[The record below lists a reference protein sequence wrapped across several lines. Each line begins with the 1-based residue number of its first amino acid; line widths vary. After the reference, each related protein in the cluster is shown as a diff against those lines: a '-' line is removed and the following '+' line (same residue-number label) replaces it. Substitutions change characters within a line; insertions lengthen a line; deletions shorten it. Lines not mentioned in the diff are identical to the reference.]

1 MRAFEFKLYEN
12 TAIPANEILAKAK
25 KSPEAL
31 DKAIKGV
38 EAIND
43 AARKYIELTKEKD
56 AKTPQPK
63 TNAVKPI
70 TPPSQQT
77 QAPPVESLDEAQEN
91 SIEELRKE
99 LNNNADLIKYLSFQ
113 ASKGDKTAEK
123 LVKEL
128 KQKAKELN
136 ILLDEAVK
144 YAADERQKEIEEW
157 FSGLD
162 SDIMAL
168 ASKASSKSTIQKEI
182 TNRFK
187 GSFTTEVLVKKNIT
201 KDDLTAFL
209 QDAEDGKVID
219 METLVSNDSGNINS
233 FVQDTYKPVFDTIKA
248 DVFPYSPPGTGHN
261 MGPGEVALTMFG
273 NPIVKGEVGD
283 LNVGG
288 VLYELKGAK
297 TLSPAGKSA
306 KSGGRMNGKDVS
318 KPTTGRSTIIKWIS
332 KNIGKE
338 ALAPYQEGTKL
349 KELNWN
355 GKGIEN
361 LNRLFADNIQD
372 AGDREGKMKDFM
384 LTLWK
389 AMIQNYGSINDFD
402 SRVESMV
409 DSNGQLTQSPVQTIV
424 ELLYESYADSDGEK
438 DEEGKQKPFNIMV
451 FNAQSLEYKI
461 VRSTEGFAKQGI
473 KIIGGIDWN
482 DANASASPQLYI
494 E

>member
-12 TAIPANEILAKAK
+12 AAVPANEILAKAK
-25 KSPEAL
+25 KSPVAL

-43 AARKYIELTKEKD
+43 AARKYIELIKEKD
-56 AKTPQPK
+56 TKPSQPK

-70 TPPSQQT
+70 IPPSQQT

-91 SIEELRKE
+91 SIEELRQE
-99 LNNNADLIKYLSFQ
+99 LNDNADLTKYLKFQ
-113 ASKGDKTAEK
+113 ASKGDKTAAK
-123 LVKEL
+123 LVKEMEA
-128 KQKAKELN
+128 KAKELN
-136 ILLDEAVK
+136 KLLDEAVK
-144 YAADERQKEIEEW
+144 YAGDVRQQEIEDW

-162 SDIMAL
+162 DDIMAL
-168 ASKASSKSTIQKEI
+168 AAKASSNATIQKEI

-187 GSFTTEVLVKKNIT
+187 GSFTTEVLVKKNIS
-201 KDDLTAFL
+201 KDDLTTFL
-209 QDAEDGKVID
+209 KDAEEGKVID
-219 METLVSNDSGNINS
+219 MESLVNVDSGNINR
-233 FVQDTYKPVFDTIKA
+233 FVEDKYKPVFDTIKA

-288 VLYELKGAK
+288 TLYELKGAK
-297 TLSPAGKSA
+297 SKSPAGKSA

-318 KPTTGRSTIIKWIS
+318 KPTSGRSTIIKWIT
-332 KNIGKE
+332 KNISKE

-361 LNRLFADNIQD
+361 LNKLFAENIQD
-372 AGDREGKMKDFM
+372 SGKRAEKMKDFM
-384 LTLWK
+384 LTLWQ
-389 AMIQNYGSINDFD
+389 AMIQNHGSIDDFD
-402 SRVESMV
+402 SRVEGMV
-409 DSNGQLTQSPVQTIV
+409 DSNGQLTQNPIQTIV

-438 DEEGKQKPFNIMV
+438 DEEGNKKPFNIMV

-473 KIIGGIDWN
+473 KVIGGIDWN

-494 E
+494 D